1 MDDQNDPKNIPEDL
15 EMGSA
20 PEEET
25 PKINNYMND
34 IKKPEDTK
42 PSQETKPEVNPHAE
56 APEAPKA
63 EQDIVPPKPEAPAQP
78 EPQPEPAKPEAPKVE
93 GKTIGQVKIG
103 SAPAQAVVKPGT
115 KKVANPEARRKAILG
130 CLGGFGA
137 ISIIFIVLAFVFVG
151 QTGEGESPIAQLMG
165 VNEAS
170 FVNSLITLI
179 HVVFIL
185 VALVA
190 FTFTMV
196 GLFKASMAKKDD
208 KFAKKQGLKS
218 ALISGVV
225 LIFILII
232 WVFAYAYLDGKRISV
247 APELTDP
254 IVTEPE
260 DTINLKAPIEIKFD
274 ASNLPVDSSKYKI
287 IFYEWDFGDG
297 EEGTGQI
304 ISHRFEK
311 KGKFDVILEVTLQ
324 DKKTGEELP
333 AEYGVT
339 VSVADQALTATF
351 TATPQSGEAPLEV
364 EFDASES
371 VDPDGT
377 IDTYEWDFD
386 EDGEFDDAEG
396 VTAEYEFDKIGRYTV
411 SLRVTSTIGDFEIS
425 EKEIVVEEAKE
436 PEAVIT
442 VVGEPETF
450 ISGLNYVFKG
460 DESTAPTGDIES
472 YEWDFKDGTPTE
484 NTKSVSHVF
493 LNSGTYEV
501 TLKVTDEEDNEGET
515 SMVITIGA
523 PQGTPKP
530 VISTTPVAE
539 EGLGWVEGTV
549 PLKVTF
555 DASGTTDSDNNIVDY
570 EWDFNG
576 DGEVQEYG
584 ETTAYTFLNDGTYT
598 TKLTVIDANGNVGTE
613 SIAIKVLP
621 KGIEAVIEADRIEGN
636 IPLTVEFDAS
646 GSSYDE
652 GQITSYQ
659 WDFGDS
665 TSPKIG
671 TASITHKYTS
681 IGTYTAKVTVVGA
694 DGSMETDEILI
705 TVREIPLEACFVS
718 VFEEGPA
725 PLETSFDPGCA
736 TGTIS
741 SYFWDFGDGSTSTDV
756 KPSHVYSD
764 TGSYSASLEVSD
776 AENNISK
783 AEVTIT
789 VTKE

>member
-1 MDDQNDPKNIPEDL
+1 MDEQKDPKNIPEDL
-15 EMGSA
+15 EMGGAPESA
-20 PEEET
+20 SESAAEEET

-34 IKKPEDTK
+34 IKKPEADASASLPK
-42 PSQETKPEVNPHAE
+42 ESERSEQPSP
-56 APEAPKA
+56 PKS
-63 EQDIVPPKPEAPAQP
+63 QPSPPKP
-78 EPQPEPAKPEAPKVE
+78 E

-103 SAPAQAVVKPGT
+103 SAPAQPVMKPEP
-115 KKVANPEARRKAILG
+115 KKTADPVARKKAILG

-137 ISIIFIVLAFVFVG
+137 IAIIFLILSFIFVA
-151 QTGEGESPIAQLMG
+151 QTGEGESPIAQLLG
-165 VNEAS
+165 VDESS

-179 HVVFIL
+179 HIVFIL
-185 VALVA
+185 VALVT

-208 KFAKKQGLKS
+208 KIAKKSGLKS
-218 ALISGVV
+218 ALIAGVI
-225 LIFILII
+225 LIFILIL

-247 APELTDP
+247 APRLTDP
-254 IVTEPE
+254 IITEPE
-260 DTINLKAPIEIKFD
+260 ETINLKAPIEIKFD
-274 ASNLPVDSSKYKI
+274 ASNLPIDSSKYKI

-297 EEGTGQI
+297 ETGTGQI

-311 KGKFDVILEVTLQ
+311 KGKFDVILEVSLQ

-339 VSVADQALTATF
+339 VSVSDQALTATF

-364 EFDASES
+364 EFDAGES

-377 IDTYEWDFD
+377 IKSYEWDFD
-386 EDGEFDDAEG
+386 EDGEFDDADG
-396 VTAEYEFDKIGRYTV
+396 VTATHEFEKIGIYTV
-411 SLRVTSTIGDFEIS
+411 ALRVTSTIGDFEIS
-425 EKEIVVEEAKE
+425 EKEIVVEEAKA
-436 PEAVIT
+436 PEAIISI
-442 VVGEPETF
+442 VGEPDTF

-460 DESTAPTGDIES
+460 GESTAPTGEIES
-472 YEWDFKDGTPTE
+472 YEWDFNDGTPVET
-484 NTKSVSHVF
+484 TKSVSHVF

-501 TLKVTDEEDNEGET
+501 TLKVTDEEENEGET

-530 VISTTPVAE
+530 VVTTNPAMADGVS
-539 EGLGWVEGTV
+539 WVEGTV

-555 DASGTTDSDNNIVDY
+555 DATQTTDSDDNIVDY
-570 EWDFNG
+570 EWDFDG
-576 DGEVQEYG
+576 DGEVEGYG
-584 ETTAYTFLNDGTYT
+584 ATTSYTFLNDGTYT
-598 TKLTVIDANGNVGTE
+598 TKLTVTDAQGNIGTE
-613 SIAIKVLP
+613 SIAIKVLA
-621 KGIEAVIEADRIEGN
+621 KGIEAIIEADRIEGN
-636 IPLTVEFDAS
+636 VPLTVEFDSS
-646 GSSYDE
+646 GSTYDD

-659 WDFGDS
+659 WDFGDG

-681 IGTYTAKVTVVGA
+681 IGTYTAKVTVVA
-694 DGSMETDEILI
+694 SDNNMETAEILI

-741 SYFWDFGDGSTSTDV
+741 SYFWDFGDGSTSTSV
-756 KPSHVYSD
+756 KPSHVYAD
-764 TGSYSASLEVSD
+764 IGTYTASLEISD

-789 VTKE
+789 VTEE

>member
-1 MDDQNDPKNIPEDL
+1 MDEQKDPKNIPEDL
-15 EMGSA
+15 EMGSSSEST
-20 PEEET
+20 PIEEA

-34 IKKPEDTK
+34 IKKPEETK
-42 PSQETKPEVNPHAE
+42 PSQETQPEVNPQAE
-56 APEAPKA
+56 APS
-63 EQDIVPPKPEAPAQP
+63 
-78 EPQPEPAKPEAPKVE
+78 EPQPEPTKPKPEPTKPE

-103 SAPAQAVVKPGT
+103 SAPAQPVIKPT
-115 KKVANPEARRKAILG
+115 SKKTSDPVARRKAILG

-137 ISIIFIVLAFVFVG
+137 IALIFLILSFIFVA
-151 QTGEGESPIAQLMG
+151 QTGDGESPIAQLLG

-185 VALVA
+185 VALVT

-208 KFAKKQGLKS
+208 KVAKKQGLKS
-218 ALISGVV
+218 ALVAGII
-225 LIFILII
+225 LIFILIL

-247 APELTDP
+247 APGLTDP
-254 IVTEPE
+254 IITEPE
-260 DTINLKAPIEIKFD
+260 ETINLKAPVEIKFD
-274 ASNLPVDSSKYKI
+274 ASSLPVDTGKYKI
-287 IFYEWDFGDG
+287 IFYEWDFGDD
-297 EEGTGQI
+297 ETGTGQI

-339 VSVADQALTATF
+339 VSVSDQALTATF
-351 TATPQSGEAPLEV
+351 TATPQSGEAPLKV
-364 EFDASES
+364 EFDAGES

-377 IDTYEWDFD
+377 IDTYEWDLD
-386 EDGEFDDAEG
+386 EDGNFDDAEG

-411 SLRVTSTIGDFEIS
+411 ALRVTSTIGDFEIS
-425 EKEIVVEEAKE
+425 EKEIVVEAVKD

-442 VVGEPETF
+442 VVGEPEIF

-460 DESTAPTGDIES
+460 GESTAPVGEIES
-472 YEWDFKDGTPTE
+472 YEWDFNDGTPVET
-484 NTKSVSHVF
+484 TKSVSHVF

-515 SMVITIGA
+515 SMIITIGA

-530 VISTTPVAE
+530 IVITDPAMV
-539 EGLGWVEGTV
+539 EGLNWVEGTV

-555 DASGTTDSDNNIVDY
+555 DATGTTDSDDNIVDY
-570 EWDFNG
+570 EWDFDG
-576 DGEVQEYG
+576 DGEIDGYG
-584 ETTAYTFLNDGTYT
+584 ATATYTFLNDGTYT
-598 TKLTVIDANGNVGTE
+598 TKLTVTDAHGNIGTE
-613 SIAIKVLP
+613 TIVIKVLA
-621 KGIEAVIEADRIEGN
+621 KGIEAIIDADRIEGN
-636 IPLTVEFDAS
+636 VPLTVDFDAS
-646 GSSYDE
+646 GSSYDD
-652 GQITSYQ
+652 GKITSYQ
-659 WDFGDS
+659 WDFGDG

-681 IGTYTAKVTVVGA
+681 IGIYTAKVTVVGS
-694 DGSMETDEILI
+694 DSSVETAEIII

-741 SYFWDFGDGSTSTDV
+741 SYFWDFGDGSTSTEV
-756 KPSHVYSD
+756 KPSHIYSD
-764 TGSYSASLEVSD
+764 IGTYTASLEISD

-783 AEVTIT
+783 AEVVIT
-789 VTKE
+789 VTKG

>member
-1 MDDQNDPKNIPEDL
+1 MDEQKDPKNIPEDL
-15 EMGSA
+15 EMGGA
-20 PEEET
+20 PEEA

-42 PSQETKPEVNPHAE
+42 PSQETKPEVNPQAE
-56 APEAPKA
+56 APSEPRP
-63 EQDIVPPKPEAPAQP
+63 EPPKSADASAFSP
-78 EPQPEPAKPEAPKVE
+78 KPE
-93 GKTIGQVKIG
+93 GKTIGQIKIG
-103 SAPAQAVVKPGT
+103 SAPAQPVIKPKP
-115 KKVANPEARRKAILG
+115 KKTSDPVARRKAILG

-137 ISIIFIVLAFVFVG
+137 IAIIFLILSFIFVA
-151 QTGEGESPIAQLMG
+151 QTGDGESPIAQLLG

-179 HVVFIL
+179 HIVFIL
-185 VALVA
+185 VALVT

-208 KFAKKQGLKS
+208 KITKKQGLKG
-218 ALISGVV
+218 ALIAGIILIFV
-225 LIFILII
+225 LIL

-247 APELTDP
+247 APGLTDP
-254 IVTEPE
+254 IITEPE
-260 DTINLKAPIEIKFD
+260 ETINLKAPIEIKFD

-297 EEGTGQI
+297 ETGTGQI

-311 KGKFDVILEVTLQ
+311 KGKFDVILEVSLQ

-339 VSVADQALTATF
+339 VSVSDQALTATF

-377 IDTYEWDFD
+377 IESYEWDFD

-396 VTAEYEFDKIGRYTV
+396 ITATHEFEKIGRYAV
-411 SLRVTSTIGDFEIS
+411 ALRVTSTIGDFEIS
-425 EKEIVVEEAKE
+425 EKEIVVEETKA
-436 PEAVIT
+436 PEAIIS

-460 DESTAPTGDIES
+460 DESTAPAGEIES
-472 YEWDFKDGTPTE
+472 YEWDFNDGTKIET
-484 NTKSVSHVF
+484 TKSVSHVF

-501 TLKVTDEEDNEGET
+501 TLKVTDEEENEGET

-530 VISTTPVAE
+530 VVTTNPAMADGVS
-539 EGLGWVEGTV
+539 WVEGTV

-555 DASGTTDSDNNIVDY
+555 DATETTDSDNNIVDY
-570 EWDFNG
+570 EWDFDG
-576 DGEVQEYG
+576 DGTIEGYG
-584 ETTAYTFLNDGTYT
+584 STTSYTFLNDGTYT
-598 TKLTVIDANGNVGTE
+598 TKLTVTDAHGNIGTE
-613 SIAIKVLP
+613 SIAVKVLV
-621 KGIEAVIEADRIEGN
+621 KGIEAIIEADKIEGN
-636 IPLTVEFDAS
+636 VPLTVEFDSS
-646 GSSYDE
+646 GSTYDD
-652 GQITSYQ
+652 GRITSYQ
-659 WDFGDS
+659 WDFGDG

-681 IGTYTAKVTVVGA
+681 IGTFTAKVTVVA
-694 DGSMETDEILI
+694 SDNNMETAEILI
-705 TVREIPLEACFVS
+705 TVREIPLEACFLS

-741 SYFWDFGDGSTSTDV
+741 NYFWDFGDGGTSTNV

-764 TGSYSASLEVSD
+764 PGTYTASLEISD
-776 AENNISK
+776 AENNVSK

-789 VTKE
+789 VTEG